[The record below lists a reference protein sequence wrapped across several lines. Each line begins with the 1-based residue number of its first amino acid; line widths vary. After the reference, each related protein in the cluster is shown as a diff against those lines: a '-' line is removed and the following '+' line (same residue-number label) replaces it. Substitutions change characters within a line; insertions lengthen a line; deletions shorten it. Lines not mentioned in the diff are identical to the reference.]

1 MDQYAGSRGHSTY
14 CYAELAAFFINFLRY
29 SRHLLDFMV
38 QGKTTEAKAPTIRLD
53 ATPSGLSVP
62 HLHHP
67 PIFTLTA
74 LSAITLPIYAG

>member
-1 MDQYAGSRGHSTY
+1 MLAVVVTVPTVMQNSLHSLSTSSTI
-14 CYAELAAFFINFLRY
+14 A
-29 SRHLLDFMV
+29 RHLLDFML

-67 PIFTLTA
+67 PIFTPTA